1 MRVLSGV
8 VLAACLGAG
17 TAWAQPTELE
27 TLHEACDSGHLRS
40 CYDAGVH
47 YQIGRGV
54 PVDFERAHAL
64 FEQAC
69 EGGDS
74 YGCNGLGRLHEAG
87 SGVPADMNQALAFY
101 QRACDLGD
109 LPVCY
114 YIGWLYELS
123 EQLPTDYERSR
134 TYYQRACDGGEQLGC
149 QGLAYM
155 LLRGRGAAPDV
166 EAARGLFE
174 GACAAGSEG
183 ACAELSGNPAF
194 QPDPQPA
201 LAAWLLGAAEA
212 QLTAARGGEP
222 DASYLGPDPAAD
234 LRASTHPDP
243 SLGPLGEAVEVVAA
257 LIIVRWTTLGTTPS
271 VHLDLA
277 PYAFPDGR
285 LRWAV
290 NTVVDRS
297 WATITEPTY
306 LDNGPPELAA
316 GLEYPLRVTQY
327 DCELPLFEEADMVD
341 LPAVVHAEIAAA
353 RDLERACADVAD
365 AGGAA
370 TPWLPSVVWV
380 GVLLRG
386 DGHYAVLT
394 SELTVEGG
402 RAWLGPLSSTTL
414 E

>member
-1 MRVLSGV
+1 MRIAFSVVFAMCISGSS
-8 VLAACLGAG
+8 
-17 TAWAQPTELE
+17 AWAQPTELE
-27 TLHEACDSGHLRS
+27 ALHEACEEGHLRS

-54 PVDFERAHAL
+54 PVDFGRAHAL

-87 SGVPADMNQALAFY
+87 SGVPSDMDQALGFY

-114 YIGWLYELS
+114 YIGWLYEFN
-123 EQLPTDYERSR
+123 ERLPTDYERSR

-149 QGLAYM
+149 QGLAY
-155 LLRGRGAAPDV
+155 LLLQGRGVARDV

-212 QLTAARGGEP
+212 QLAAARGEQP
-222 DASYLGPDPAAD
+222 DARYLGPDPTQD
-234 LRASTHPDP
+234 LRASTHHDP
-243 SLGPLGEAVEVVAA
+243 SLAATGDPPEVVAA
-257 LIIVRWTTLGTTPS
+257 LIIVRWTTLGTSPS
-271 VHLDLA
+271 VHLDVA

-290 NTVVDRS
+290 NTVIDRS

-327 DCELPLFEEADMVD
+327 DCQLPLFEEAELADF
-341 LPAVVHAEIAAA
+341 PAVVRAEIAAA
-353 RDLERACADVAD
+353 GDLEGACADVAE

-380 GVLLRG
+380 GVIVRG
-386 DGHYAVLT
+386 NGHSAVLT
-394 SELTVEGG
+394 SELTVEDG
-402 RAWLGPLSSTTL
+402 RAWLGPLSGALL